1 MCYTEHNTVLT
12 CPKGFGLK
20 PAKLRLKTPSIHGS
34 IQNKRKEKPSWAE
47 LNQACSSY
55 KGGKYG
61 ILGWWNEK

>member
-20 PAKLRLKTPSIHGS
+20 PAKLRLKTPSI
-34 IQNKRKEKPSWAE
+34 QNKIKEKKSQAELSQAE

-61 ILGWWNEK
+61 ILG

>member
-34 IQNKRKEKPSWAE
+34 IQNKIKEKKSQAELSQAE

-61 ILGWWNEK
+61 ILG